1 MLIKR
6 FVTKKLL
13 VASIGVA
20 TVSYVA
26 CSNTET
32 SGNLV
37 APPGSDAASDAPAD
51 AISDVFFG
59 GETSGNLAPPPPP
72 QGTPDAAKD
81 GTADGAPDA
90 PAGDAAVADAPGGG

>member
-37 APPGSDAASDAPAD
+37 APPGSDAAADAPA
-51 AISDVFFG
+51 VKQ
-59 GETSGNLAPPPPP
+59 PR
-72 QGTPDAAKD
+72 
-81 GTADGAPDA
+81 
-90 PAGDAAVADAPGGG
+90 

>member
-32 SGNLV
+32 YGNLV

-59 GETSGNLAPPPPP
+59 AETSGNLVAPPPPDAS
-72 QGTPDAAKD
+72 TDAAKD
-81 GTADGAPDA
+81 GAADGATDA
-90 PAGDAAVADAPGGG
+90 PLGDAAVADAPGGG

>member
-32 SGNLV
+32 SGNLA
-37 APPGSDAASDAPAD
+37 APPGSDAASDAPTD
-51 AISDVFFG
+51 AFFG
-59 GETSGNLAPPPPP
+59 AETSGNLVAPPPPDASA
-72 QGTPDAAKD
+72 DAAKD
-81 GTADGAPDA
+81 GAADGAPDA
-90 PAGDAAVADAPGGG
+90 PIGDATVADAPGGG

>member
-1 MLIKR
+1 MLKR
-6 FVTKKLL
+6 KLVTKKLL

-37 APPGSDAASDAPAD
+37 APPQDASADHRVTDAPTD
-51 AISDVFFG
+51 TPFNG
-59 GETSGNLAPPPPP
+59 NETSGNLAPPPPDT
-72 QGTPDAAKD
+72 GTDTGSGDASSD
-81 GTADGAPDA
+81 APD
-90 PAGDAAVADAPGGG
+90 GD